1 MNYIAENG
9 TPITDELVEK
19 WAAEAEAG
27 FPDAIVEPFEGRA
40 WEKDTEPLKPR
51 TIRLSDT
58 MWELINAA
66 ASDSKV
72 SPSVWTR
79 RALAEALSHS
89 R

>member
-9 TPITDELVEK
+9 TPITDELIEK
-19 WAAEAEAG
+19 WAAEAESG
-27 FPDAIVEPFEGRA
+27 FPGAIVTPVEGRA

-58 MWELINAA
+58 MWALIDKAA
-66 ASDSKV
+66 ADCKV

-79 RALAEALSHS
+79 QALAEALSHNH
-89 R
+89 